1 MTLKLQLH
9 FHHISPFKILNL
21 TPPSHSPLLFQAP
34 NDTFT
39 ISSKLF
45 HVASK
50 RRSVRILN
58 ARVVGSNEL
67 TDESD
72 DEECSEEMG
81 EKKELAEKSV
91 WNQMKEIVKFTGPA
105 MGLWLCDPLM
115 SLIDTAV
122 VGQGSSTE
130 LAALGIQQKTTV
142 SCILLNC
149 NLCRSISDTILK
161 YVAIFD
167 YLCFLKLLAVFVC
180 W

>member
-9 FHHISPFKILNL
+9 FHHISTFKFLNL
-21 TPPSHSPLLFQAP
+21 TSPSQSHSPLRFHVP
-34 NDTFT
+34 NETFT

-50 RRSVRILN
+50 QHSIRILN
-58 ARVVGSNEL
+58 AHVVGSNEL
-67 TDESD
+67 TDESE
-72 DEECSEEMG
+72 DEESSEEMG

-130 LAALGIQQKTTV
+130 LAALGI
-142 SCILLNC
+142 
-149 NLCRSISDTILK
+149 
-161 YVAIFD
+161 
-167 YLCFLKLLAVFVC
+167 
-180 W
+180 